1 MGKKKNKPADKN
13 EALENPAPPKLVRRR
28 ENRNSNFKLGRTIG
42 AKREK
47 LETANERAAARKKD
61 KHKKSFRV
69 ILTTLG
75 FIVFIAAVLV
85 SLLNNL
91 LANLTD
97 PQSPTAPQTT
107 NYAPTIE
114 IVDEASASGG
124 KITTRMINYIGRAEK
139 DFRDLGYTPVKAVF
153 PSTAIREVDFYLDGY
168 PGFIKLT
175 IDRDS
180 AVSVEDAS
188 RMLRYLVDK
197 GITEFTYIDVRIDGK
212 AYWK

>member
-1 MGKKKNKPADKN
+1 MEKKKSKVDTPAT
-13 EALENPAPPKLVRRR
+13 PAPPKLVRRR
-28 ENRNSNFKLGRTIG
+28 ENRKATFQLGRTIG

-61 KHKKSFRV
+61 KRKNSLRIIMTIIGFAAFAV
-69 ILTTLG
+69 IL
-75 FIVFIAAVLV
+75 VVLFKNFTN
-85 SLLNNL
+85 SS
-91 LANLTD
+91 D
-97 PQSPTAPQTT
+97 QAPAQPDEVIDYT
-107 NYAPTIE
+107 PTIE
-114 IVDEASASGG
+114 IIDEAAATGSQLTS
-124 KITTRMINYIGRAEK
+124 RMLKYIGRAEK

-153 PSTAIREVDFYLDGY
+153 PSTAIREVDFYLDDY

-180 AVSVEDAS
+180 AVSVEDAD
-188 RMLRYLVDK
+188 RMLRYLADK